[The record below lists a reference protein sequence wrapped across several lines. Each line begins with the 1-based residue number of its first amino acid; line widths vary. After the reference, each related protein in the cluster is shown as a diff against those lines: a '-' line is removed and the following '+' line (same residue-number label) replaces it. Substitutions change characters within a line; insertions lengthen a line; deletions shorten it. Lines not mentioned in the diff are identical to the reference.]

1 MMIISGSTHTELG
14 NLARKAAQAIIIS
27 RYQNNFA
34 VNKNANFLSLI
45 THFDSFTR
53 LCLCAVKSPLADQPC
68 VSQYKVLATIVTRSV
83 SLLYADVVAAIFGNR
98 WFVV

>member
-1 MMIISGSTHTELG
+1 MMIISGSTRTELG
-14 NLARKAAQAIIIS
+14 NLARKTAQAIIIS

-45 THFDSFTR
+45 TPFDSFTR

-68 VSQYKVLATIVTRSV
+68 VTCHNIKS
-83 SLLYADVVAAIFGNR
+83 
-98 WFVV
+98 